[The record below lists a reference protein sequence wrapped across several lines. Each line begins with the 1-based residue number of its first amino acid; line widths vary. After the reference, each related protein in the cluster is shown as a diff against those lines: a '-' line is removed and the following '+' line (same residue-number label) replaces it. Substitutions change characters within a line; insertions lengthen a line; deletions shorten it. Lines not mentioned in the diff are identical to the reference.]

1 MTKYKNSI
9 LFAALTVPILTVA
22 TICFLKIRQVILT
35 NTSNE
40 KNATSAQNLL
50 VFLFL
55 MAMAITLVY
64 ALYIIIEI
72 NKRQK
77 TEKELFRY
85 KDELEKK
92 MISKTEELLESEK
105 KYKYTLDKM
114 IEGVQIIDPD
124 FRYVYVNEV
133 VAAHGKSTP
142 EELIGYTMMEKYPGI
157 ENSEVFA
164 AIKKCMHER
173 KPQHLENEFVF
184 PDKTKGWFELSIQ
197 PVKEGIFILS
207 NDITDRKK
215 AQKEIES
222 LNEKLEEKIEE
233 RTAQL
238 QTVNK
243 ELETFSYS
251 VSHDLRAPLRALH
264 GYSKMIEED
273 YDSVLDDEAKRL
285 LGNIQ
290 YYSQKMGK
298 LIDDMLAF
306 SRMGRKEILKAEID
320 MNELVKSVLN
330 ELMISMPHKAKIK
343 IHPLPS
349 IEADL
354 TLIHLVWMNLIS
366 NAIKYSSKKETP
378 EIIIGSENGKNEMIY
393 YVKDNGA
400 GFDMKYSHRL
410 FGVFQR
416 LHAPEDFE
424 GTGIGLATTQRI
436 LIKHD
441 GKIWFDAQHEKG
453 ANFYFTLPVSKI
465 QTSKI

>member
-1 MTKYKNSI
+1 MTTFKKSI
-9 LFAALTVPILTVA
+9 LFLSLTVPILTVS
-22 TICFLKIRQVILT
+22 TICFLGIRRNIST
-35 NTSNE
+35 YTSDEN
-40 KNATSAQNLL
+40 NLASIQNPLFFL
-50 VFLFL
+50 YIFMSVMVFS
-55 MAMAITLVY
+55 Y
-64 ALYIIIEI
+64 ALYIFIEL
-72 NKRQK
+72 NKKQK
-77 TEKELFRY
+77 TEKEISVY
-85 KDELEKK
+85 KNELEKK
-92 MISKTEELLESEK
+92 MSSKTEELLESER

-114 IEGVQIIDPD
+114 IEGVQIIDSE

-133 VAAHGKSTP
+133 VAAQGKSTP
-142 EELIGYTMMEKYPGI
+142 EELIGHTMMEKYPGI
-157 ENSEVFA
+157 ENSDVFTS
-164 AIKKCMHER
+164 IKKCMQER
-173 KPQHLENEFVF
+173 TPQLLENEFVF

-215 AQKEIES
+215 TQKEIES
-222 LNEKLEEKIEE
+222 LNEKLEEKVEA

-238 QTVNK
+238 QVVNK
-243 ELETFSYS
+243 ELEAFSYS
-251 VSHDLRAPLRALH
+251 VSHDLRAPLRALY

-298 LIDDMLAF
+298 LIDDLLEF
-306 SRMGRKEILKAEID
+306 SRMGRKEIIKADID
-320 MNELVKSVLN
+320 MNELVQAVLN
-330 ELMISMPHKAKIK
+330 ELIISMPHKAKVT

-349 IEADL
+349 VEADF
-354 TLIHLVWMNLIS
+354 TLIHQVWMNLIS
-366 NAIKYSSKKETP
+366 NAIKYSSKKEAP
-378 EIIIGSENGKNEMIY
+378 EILIGSEKGKNENIF

-436 LIKHD
+436 LIKLD
-441 GKIWFDAQHEKG
+441 GRIWFDAQHENG
-453 ANFYFTLPVSKI
+453 ANFYFSLPEQSTE
-465 QTSKI
+465 TSNI

>member
-1 MTKYKNSI
+1 
-9 LFAALTVPILTVA
+9 
-22 TICFLKIRQVILT
+22 
-35 NTSNE
+35 
-40 KNATSAQNLL
+40 
-50 VFLFL
+50 
-55 MAMAITLVY
+55 
-64 ALYIIIEI
+64 
-72 NKRQK
+72 
-77 TEKELFRY
+77 
-85 KDELEKK
+85 
-92 MISKTEELLESEK
+92 
-105 KYKYTLDKM
+105 
-114 IEGVQIIDPD
+114 
-124 FRYVYVNEV
+124 
-133 VAAHGKSTP
+133 
-142 EELIGYTMMEKYPGI
+142 
-157 ENSEVFA
+157 
-164 AIKKCMHER
+164 
-173 KPQHLENEFVF
+173 
-184 PDKTKGWFELSIQ
+184 
-197 PVKEGIFILS
+197 
-207 NDITDRKK
+207 
-215 AQKEIES
+215 
-222 LNEKLEEKIEE
+222 
-233 RTAQL
+233 
-238 QTVNK
+238 
-243 ELETFSYS
+243 
-251 VSHDLRAPLRALH
+251 
-264 GYSKMIEED
+264 
-273 YDSVLDDEAKRL
+273 
-285 LGNIQ
+285 
-290 YYSQKMGK
+290 MGK